1 MQFVI
6 TTWIVALVGLVV
18 CLYAGASVVIEE
30 ETGLVAK
37 SFYNGSNRN
46 GWAVAVCLVIV
57 LCTTGY
63 GGTFLKY
70 LCIINVKHG

>member
-1 MQFVI
+1 M
-6 TTWIVALVGLVV
+6 ALVGLVV